1 MELTTRIFTDL
12 AKVAKWAFN
21 ATLAKSGTYTL
32 TEILRDKTGA
42 FLVQD
47 ELLDFSKLPECAE
60 RANDYNDTIRLSYND
75 GASVYELRASGVFYL
90 MNKFKSLAKVKTTE
104 KAAMCTFVKNGD
116 EGELIAIYDM
126 PKTKTKAMAKA
137 AANDDIRP
145 VMNGVYL
152 DKEGYA
158 VASDGR
164 ILSVISVNCEVH
176 ESYSGAIIPTQAA
189 KRADGKCIEIYRN
202 KYDRLTAKVDGE
214 VYDCIEGRYP
224 NYRSVLP
231 SIPVENGIS
240 IKSRDLTKMLPKKT
254 KYVNLSWEA
263 DTLNVGYTDDEDN
276 EVTKGVQAKGVPFS
290 GIFDFS
296 IIKRIMPGCTM
307 MYPTESTRPMV
318 FLGDGM
324 ASMVMPCRDDNKC
337 YDNRNGKMVDFLTA
351 INPDA
356 LEVNEKKEEAQ
367 TVETAI
373 QVSDEKEEKRTSAT
387 VNPNGQTETIQEGE
401 KTEKGESLEP
411 CRLMML
417 AYYTTNNIIR
427 LNDRAGETQR
437 LAVITTA
444 DSQSVQARHSITG
457 VPYAIFLP
465 LRAQNAISR
474 IFVPITYKNLVWA
487 KYHGKLPHNTSNV
500 SYHLARGPTQKAA

>member
-1 MELTTRIFTDL
+1 MELTNRIFLDL

-21 ATLAKSGTYTL
+21 ATLAKPGTYTL
-32 TEILRDKTGA
+32 TEILRDKTGV

-75 GASVYELRASGVFYL
+75 GESVYEFRASGVFYL
-90 MNKFKSLAKVKTTE
+90 LNKFKSLAKVKATE

-137 AANDDIRP
+137 AANDVLRP

-152 DKEGYA
+152 DKDGYA

-189 KRADGKCIEIYRN
+189 KRADGKCIEIYRG

-240 IKSRDLTKMLPKKT
+240 IKSRDLTKMLPKKI

-411 CRLMML
+411 CRVRML
-417 AYYTTNNIIR
+417 AYYMTDNIFR
-427 LNDRAGETQR
+427 PNDRKRESYC

-474 IFVPITYKNLVWA
+474 IFVPITYKNLVRA
-487 KYHGKLPHNTSNV
+487 KYHGKLPHNIRNV
-500 SYHLARGPTQKAA
+500 SYYLARGPTQKAA

>member
-1 MELTTRIFTDL
+1 MDLTNRIFTDL

-21 ATLAKSGTYTL
+21 ATLAKPGTYTL
-32 TEILRDKTGA
+32 TEILRDKTGV

-75 GASVYELRASGVFYL
+75 GESVYEFRASGAFYL
-90 MNKFKSLAKVKTTE
+90 MNKFKSLAKVKATE

-137 AANDDIRP
+137 AANDPLRP

-152 DKEGYA
+152 DKDGYA
-158 VASDGR
+158 VASDGH

-176 ESYSGAIIPTQAA
+176 ESYSGAIIPIQAA
-189 KRADGKCIEIYRN
+189 KRADGKCIEIYRG
-202 KYDRLTAKVDGE
+202 KCDRLTAKIDGE
-214 VYDCIEGRYP
+214 VYECIEGRYP

-231 SIPVENGIS
+231 SIPAENGIS
-240 IKSRDLTKMLPKKT
+240 IKSRDLTKMLPKKA
-254 KYVNLSWEA
+254 KYVNLSWEG
-263 DTLNVGYTDDEDN
+263 DTLNIGYTDDEDN
-276 EVTKGVQAKGVPFS
+276 DVTKGVQAKGVPFS

-296 IIKRIMPGCTM
+296 IIKRIMPGCTT

-324 ASMVMPCRDDNKC
+324 ASMVMPCRDDGKC
-337 YDNRNGKMVDFLTA
+337 YDNRNGKMVDFLA
-351 INPDA
+351 ALNPDA
-356 LEVNEKKEEAQ
+356 LEVNEKKEEVQ

-387 VNPNGQTETIQEGE
+387 VNPNGQTETE

-411 CRLMML
+411 CRVSML
-417 AYYTTNNIIR
+417 AYYMAENSLR
-427 LNDRAGETQR
+427 PNDRKRESYC

-444 DSQSVQARHSITG
+444 DSQSVQTRHSITG

-474 IFVPITYKNLVWA
+474 IFVPTSNKNLVRA
-487 KYHGKLPHNTSNV
+487 KYHGKLPHNTRNV